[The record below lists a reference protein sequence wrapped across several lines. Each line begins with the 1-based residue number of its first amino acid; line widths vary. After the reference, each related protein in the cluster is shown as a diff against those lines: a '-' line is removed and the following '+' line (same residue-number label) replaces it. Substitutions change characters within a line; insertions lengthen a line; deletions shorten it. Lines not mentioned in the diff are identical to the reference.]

1 MSNKNKNKN
10 KQTNRYNFPYSNEV
24 KLMKDEFK
32 NLIDRM
38 SDEEFLDLIFYLSL
52 DFDESEEAWAEDE
65 GWEDEAE
72 KFYNKGKNNINNFP
86 TENDDLLF

>member
-1 MSNKNKNKN
+1 MSSKNKN
-10 KQTNRYNFPYSNEV
+10 KQTNNCNFPYSNEV
-24 KLMKDEFK
+24 KLMKNEFK

-52 DFDESEEAWAEDE
+52 DLDEPEEAWAEDE

-72 KFYNKGKNNINNFP
+72 KFYNK
-86 TENDDLLF
+86 